1 MSPVLAVTLYM
12 RLASSLAMKM
22 FPDLSTAMAV
32 GLYTLLAVATTGPL
46 MLFCIEV
53 PLPATVVM
61 MPVLTV
67 TFRMR
72 LLRVS
77 AM

>member
-12 RLASSLAMKM
+12 RPLDSIAMKM
-22 FPDLSTAMAV
+22 FPDLSTAMPV
-32 GLYTLLAVATTGPL
+32 GLYTLLAVATTEPL
-46 MLFCIEV
+46 MLILIEV

-72 LLRVS
+72 LL
-77 AM
+77 